1 MKVNKQ
7 TNSEKTLFVGT
18 GLVTPLIFN
27 PSRSELDKVLG
38 IERDADYEEKPEF
51 EYVKEDVSLKTKK
64 RDAQGNV
71 LKDEEG
77 NDVEDEIF
85 TKKLTVTVWVKENK
99 TEEVFPMNFTLYD
112 VDDVSSTG
120 KIKFVTQHG
129 KSTYVDSAENLPS
142 WFTQTPG
149 KKKFTLNYRPAKR
162 GEASLL
168 EFLAAWTNISPFDIE
183 SSLFL
188 DNEKKFWNGDM
199 KELNNLITDFEDNSV
214 MANFGVRTKEEE
226 TEEGST
232 TKEYQAIS
240 TKAFCQSS
248 FMKFFRN
255 YANKNWEGLIKETG
269 NYDVFDTK
277 AKIGDTSMYSLA
289 NYMNNIF
296 GQYGVKEYTIKEEIR
311 EYNSEENPLNA
322 EKSLVEETSE
332 EFDLF

>member
-1 MKVNKQ
+1 MKVNKNNNQ
-7 TNSEKTLFVGT
+7 ENTLYVGT

-27 PSRSELDKVLG
+27 PSRNELDKVLG

-51 EYVKEDVSLKTKK
+51 EYVKEDYEMK
-64 RDAQGNV
+64 Q
-71 LKDEEG
+71 KDKEG
-77 NDVEDEIF
+77 NEIDSIYC
-85 TKKLTVTVWVKENK
+85 KRLTVTCWVKENK
-99 TEEVFPMNFTLYD
+99 TEEIFPMNFTLYD
-112 VDDVSSTG
+112 LDDVSSTG

-129 KSTYVDSAENLPS
+129 KSTYINSAEDLPS

-149 KKKFTLNYRPAKR
+149 KKKFTLSYRPAKK

-168 EFLAAWTNISPFDIE
+168 EFLAAWTNISPFDVE

-199 KELNNLITDFEDNSV
+199 KELNNLIADFEDNSV
-214 MANFGVRTKEEE
+214 MVNFGVRTKEEE
-226 TEEGST
+226 TEEGSV
-232 TKEYQAIS
+232 TKEYQTIS

-255 YANKNWEGLIKETG
+255 YANKNWEGLLKDTES
-269 NYDVFDTK
+269 NFDEFDTK

-296 GQYGVKEYTIKEEIR
+296 GEYGVKEFSKKVEI
-311 EYNSEENPLNA
+311 EQYNSEENPLNN
-322 EKSLVEETSE
+322 EKSLVEDTASS
-332 EFDLF
+332 DY